1 MQEKKQINVEVGSN
15 VKRKRE
21 QVGLTQE
28 QLSEKIGIGVKSLS
42 AIERGTVGV
51 SLLTLRNICDALNVS
66 SDALLFGDERSNDVS
81 DLSSRLARMTPAQ
94 LETAREMIRVLQ
106 SAFGLNSDENEI
118 Q

>member
-66 SDALLFGDERSNDVS
+66 SDALLFGDEKTNIWGSKHP
-81 DLSSRLARMTPAQ
+81 L
-94 LETAREMIRVLQ
+94 
-106 SAFGLNSDENEI
+106 GLKQERCVYGEPHF
-118 Q
+118 